1 MLCRVYSYSCSL
13 LVDYSPQSSNTDIHD
28 LINDPR
34 AAIEKGWS
42 LLSSV
47 GKAAV
52 ELGRHVKNN
61 AVNGEYVNPAV
72 IDQIRDNVNYYVNSL
87 TQPRVKKKS
96 KAYMAH
102 EYSISFI
109 ANPVICIIFPLLFKQ
124 PYFISSR

>member
-13 LVDYSPQSSNTDIHD
+13 LVDYSSQSSNTDIHD

-47 GKAAV
+47 GKAAI

-87 TQPRVKKKS
+87 TQPRVKKKAMHTWFMS
-96 KAYMAH
+96 TQ
-102 EYSISFI
+102 F
-109 ANPVICIIFPLLFKQ
+109 LL
-124 PYFISSR
+124 

>member
-87 TQPRVKKKS
+87 TQPRVKKK
-96 KAYMAH
+96 KKIKVYMVH
-102 EYSISFI
+102 STQF
-109 ANPVICIIFPLLFKQ
+109 LL
-124 PYFISSR
+124 